1 MSLPVDSFCIQ
12 CYLQRNADLVRPLG
26 SEAETTA
33 FLKKIMQMYIDA
45 PADVS
50 SPWFGPK
57 VADLLHEMYGLEI
70 DRLPVCNT
78 PFWEI
83 IWTFLPCKAM

>member
-1 MSLPVDSFCIQ
+1 MSLPVDSYCIQ
-12 CYLQRNADLVRPLG
+12 CCLQRNADLVRPLG
-26 SEAETTA
+26 SEEETTA

-45 PADVS
+45 PADVP

-70 DRLPVCNT
+70 DRFRQEKLPAHPV
-78 PFWEI
+78 PFSC
-83 IWTFLPCKAM
+83 PGS